1 MSTANSGAGDLHLCA
16 PTPALDVQVDRKY
29 ELIKPIGQGAY
40 GVVISALDTEN
51 GQKVAIKKITRAFD
65 DLVDA
70 KRILREITLLR
81 KFSHDNV
88 SVLPLV
94 F

>member
-1 MSTANSGAGDLHLCA
+1 M
-16 PTPALDVQVDRKY
+16 
-29 ELIKPIGQGAY
+29 
-40 GVVISALDTEN
+40 VISALDTEN

-65 DLVDA
+65 DLIDA

-88 SVLPLV
+88 SALLQPTRIVADRSSAVSVSTCFLLTGAKDDLVDAGGCYLPQ
-94 F
+94 